1 MTRGDPERCRRM
13 LRLPKPAVPGAVFTR
28 PPFLYVR
35 EGCIGGPG
43 RVRYVG
49 KIDREVY
56 SCVAGDIVTDEVII
70 TDERVQHIK
79 ERHPGG
85 L

>member
-1 MTRGDPERCRRM
+1 MQEDATPAKARR
-13 LRLPKPAVPGAVFTR
+13 AG
-28 PPFLYVR
+28 
-35 EGCIGGPG
+35 G
-43 RVRYVG
+43 RVYTAPFPVCAGRMYRGLG